1 MNLKMRENR
10 RRYGITLKDIAN
22 KTFVPLDTLRAWE
35 DGDCPAERSSCGM
48 SCGRNDQMRCSRSV
62 FGVTLRS

>member
-35 DGDCPAERSSCGM
+35 DGDCLPREIG
-48 SCGRNDQMRCSRSV
+48 
-62 FGVTLRS
+62 LRHVVWPK